1 MRFETSKSV
10 PPHLNRRLQ
19 LRMLGFVGLIGV
31 IMFFMGTLQNKQK
44 PKAKVT
50 PLPGSPDAPWFQ
62 VEKNERPEL
71 KDGEF
76 LSLPDAARPGNPN
89 DPEQGWKEPPP
100 LEPVAPADPAVD
112 QEIAGLETRF
122 DKGILHRV
130 KDNTIGVRRDEAEAY
145 YRLLYHARKVP
156 TEQLERAGATDVQY
170 INLMM
175 QPERYRGEPVTIHGD
190 LWRLYEL
197 EAGSNNLGLK
207 ILYEAWIFTADSDKN
222 PYRVVFTTL
231 PRELEPGVNLRKPVR
246 VTGYFFKREGYA
258 SGGGVHVAPTLLAQR
273 IILFRPPG
281 APPSTDA
288 IVPYMIGLISAVGL
302 AFLVTLVSFAISDR
316 RAARVALQ
324 RELNAPPP
332 SFAGIDGGPML
343 TVQESLRLME
353 EQELQVLASASGA
366 DHRDVSAA
374 LHARDRVA
382 TQTASP
388 PASASASEV
397 AATAEQLRT
406 EARTVQAWTTQQ
418 HASRN
423 GTNHAADPLA
433 RDRERREADRV
444 LNNLTQPAESTNPP
458 VVELGEADIVSEKVV
473 STGDLAALAGGVS
486 SADSGSTPEAAATR
500 NSPSKLAARE
510 NEIRQTAT
518 PGRTPDDRS
527 TEDQRAAQA
536 ELDRDQ
542 AARSQ
547 ELNDRL
553 QHQRA
558 ELEQEQEARAAR
570 EQEQA
575 ERDQRESEQQNH
587 RPDVARTP
595 ASPDRLTIDRADR
608 ADRND
613 GR

>member
-44 PKAKVT
+44 PKGKVT

-76 LSLPDAARPGNPN
+76 LSLPDGARPGNPN

-197 EAGSNNLGLK
+197 EAGPNNLGLK

-222 PYRVVFTTL
+222 PYRVVFTSL

-273 IILFRPPG
+273 IIPFRPPG

-353 EQELQVLASASGA
+353 EQERQALASAPGA
-366 DHRDVSAA
+366 DHRDVSAS
-374 LHARDRVA
+374 LHARDRVT
-382 TQTASP
+382 TQTERP
-388 PASASASEV
+388 PA
-397 AATAEQLRT
+397 AAGATNDELAERRRT

-418 HASRN
+418 HGSRN
-423 GTNHAADPLA
+423 GVGHAPDSLA

-458 VVELGEADIVSEKVV
+458 VVELGEADIVSVKVV
-473 STGDLAALAGGVS
+473 STGDIGSTTDGVS
-486 SADSGSTPEAAATR
+486 SADSESTPEAAVTR
-500 NSPSKLAARE
+500 NGPSKLAAWE
-510 NEIRQTAT
+510 NEIRQIAT
-518 PGRTPDDRS
+518 PSRTPDDRS

-542 AARSQ
+542 AARAQ
-547 ELNDRL
+547 ELNDHL

-558 ELEQEQEARAAR
+558 ELEQEQEIRAAR
-570 EQEQA
+570 EREQA
-575 ERDQRESEQQNH
+575 EREQRESAQTVH

>member
-1 MRFETSKSV
+1 
-10 PPHLNRRLQ
+10 
-19 LRMLGFVGLIGV
+19 MLGFVGLIGV

-44 PKAKVT
+44 PKGKDA
-50 PLPGSPDAPWFQ
+50 PFPGSPDAPWFQ

-76 LSLPDAARPGNPN
+76 LSRPDAARPGDPN
-89 DPEQGWKEPPP
+89 DPDQVWKEPPP
-100 LEPVAPADPAVD
+100 LEPVAPVDPALD
-112 QEIAGLETRF
+112 REIAGLETRF

-130 KDNTIGVRRDEAEAY
+130 RDNTIGVRRDEAEAY
-145 YRLLYHARKVP
+145 YRLLDHARKVP

-175 QPERYRGEPVTIHGD
+175 QPERFRGEPVTIHGD

-197 EAGSNNLGLK
+197 ESGPNNLGLK
-207 ILYEAWIFTADSDKN
+207 TLYEAWIFTADSDKN
-222 PYRVVFTTL
+222 PYRVVFTSL

-324 RELNAPPP
+324 RELNSPPP

-343 TVQESLRLME
+343 TVQESLRQME
-353 EQELQVLASASGA
+353 EQELQALASASGA
-366 DHRDVSAA
+366 DSRDASAA
-374 LHARDRVA
+374 LHARDRA
-382 TQTASP
+382 SAPTASP
-388 PASASASEV
+388 LVSAGATDV
-397 AATAEQLRT
+397 AVTAEQLRT

-418 HASRN
+418 HGSRN
-423 GTNHAADPLA
+423 GTNQAPDPLA

-444 LNNLTQPAESTNPP
+444 LTNLTQPIESIDPT
-458 VVELGEADIVSEKVV
+458 VVDLGDADIASAD
-473 STGDLAALAGGVS
+473 TAS
-486 SADSGSTPEAAATR
+486 SADSGSSPEPTVPR
-500 NSPSKLAARE
+500 NGPSKLAAWE

-518 PGRTPDDRS
+518 PGRTHNDRS
-527 TEDQRAAQA
+527 TQDQRAAQA

-542 AARSQ
+542 AARAQ

-558 ELEQEQEARAAR
+558 ELEQEQAVRAAR

-575 ERDQRESEQQNH
+575 ERDRRESGQQDH
-587 RPDVARTP
+587 RPDAARTP

-608 ADRND
+608 HD